1 VPHCIIE
8 YSKDLENSVK
18 PLALINAVHQGALAS
33 KLFDESHIK
42 SRARPYSHYKTGTG
56 DSRFLHVT
64 IHILSGRNSEQKINL
79 SQAILSQLESLELTE
94 VTMTVQICDIEPE
107 SYSKAVL

>member
-1 VPHCIIE
+1 MPHCIIE

-33 KLFDESHIK
+33 QLFDESHIK
-42 SRARPYSHYKTGTG
+42 TRARAYSRYKTGTG

-64 IHILSGRNSEQKINL
+64 AHILSGRNSEQKTKL
-79 SQAILSQLESLELTE
+79 SRTILSQLESLDLTE
-94 VTMTVQICDIEPE
+94 VTITVQICDIETG
-107 SYSKAVL
+107 SYSKTVL

>member
-33 KLFDESHIK
+33 QLFDESHIK
-42 SRARPYSHYKTGTG
+42 TRARAYSHYKTGTG

-64 IHILSGRNSEQKINL
+64 AHILSGRNSGQKIKL
-79 SQAILSQLESLELTE
+79 TQAILSQLELLNLTE
-94 VTMTVQICDIEPE
+94 VTITIQVCDIDTE